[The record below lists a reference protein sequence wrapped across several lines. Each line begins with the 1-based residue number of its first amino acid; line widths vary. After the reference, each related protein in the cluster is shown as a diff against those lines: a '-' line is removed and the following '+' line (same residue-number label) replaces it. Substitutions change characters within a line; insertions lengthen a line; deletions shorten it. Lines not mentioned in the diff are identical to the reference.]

1 MPRRS
6 LTRLYQDEFSGY
18 SLASFQKDFIAGL
31 SVAAVALPLALAFG
45 VASGAGAAAGLIT
58 SIIGGL
64 LIGALGGAP
73 YQISGAKAVTSVVLI
88 VLVNRY
94 GLEGM
99 WFASLFSGLLMLAIG
114 LLKLGRFIAFIPA
127 PVIRGFTSGIAL
139 VIMIR
144 QTDNLLG
151 ITTPTTETAAQ
162 KLIGYFNSGLSP
174 NAHAII
180 IGILVIGIMLLWPK
194 KWNAY
199 FPSSLL
205 GLMAATLLNS
215 TLGWSAATISIIP
228 RTLILDQHLS
238 LTNIPWNNLPDFIA
252 PALTLTALGSIE
264 AFLCGAAGSNMT
276 GVRLQV
282 NQQLI
287 GQGLGNI
294 ALPFFGGIPT
304 TSAMIRTKVAIRSG
318 AQTRLVS
325 IIHSLILLLAMLF
338 LTPFIKQIPLAALA
352 GVLMVTAIRTI
363 EWDAIKRKFGRRFK
377 TNMIAFTVAMLATI
391 ILNLTDAILIGSF
404 LVGAVFLNKIASIE
418 IDVQDVDIKRLKQR
432 GIKTAGKC
440 KHVHVAFL
448 TGPLFFAATG
458 QFDEAFAD
466 LTNTH
471 ALILSMR
478 GVPLID
484 TEGLDEI
491 HHLYEKLHKQ
501 GGMLMFAGVHDNV
514 LKMMERDELVEIFG
528 EENFFWSSDQAIV
541 EAEKRGC
548 QFCESDNESSA
559 SHQTGERVV

>member
-6 LTRLYQDEFSGY
+6 LARLYKDEFTGY
-18 SLASFQKDFIAGL
+18 SLAKFQLDLIAGL

-45 VASGAGAAAGLIT
+45 VGSGAGAAAGLIT
-58 SIIGGL
+58 SIVGGL

-99 WFASLFSGLLMLAIG
+99 WFATLFSGLLMLTIG
-114 LLKLGRFIAFIPA
+114 LMRMGRFIAFIPA
-127 PVIRGFTSGIAL
+127 PVIRGFTLGIAL
-139 VIMIR
+139 IIIIR

-151 ITTPTTETAAQ
+151 IKTPTTETAAQ
-162 KLIGYFNSGLSP
+162 KLLGYFSGGFTP
-174 NAHAII
+174 NMQAII
-180 IGILVIGIMLLWPK
+180 LGLVVMGIMLFWPK
-194 KWNAY
+194 KWNLY

-205 GLMAATLLNS
+205 GLITAALLNQ
-215 TLGWSAATISIIP
+215 TLGWSAATIGFIP
-228 RTLILDQHLS
+228 RTLILEQHLS
-238 LTNIPWNNLPDFIA
+238 LTNIPWAHLPDFIA
-252 PALTLTALGSIE
+252 PALTLATLGSIE

-282 NQQLI
+282 NQQLVS
-287 GQGLGNI
+287 QGLGNMV
-294 ALPFFGGIPT
+294 LPFFGAIPT
-304 TSAMIRTKVAIRSG
+304 TSAMIRTKVGIQSG
-318 AQTRLVS
+318 GQTRMVS
-325 IIHSLILLLAMLF
+325 IIHALILLLAMFL
-338 LTPFIKQIPLAALA
+338 LTPFIERIPLSALA
-352 GVLMVTAIRTI
+352 GVLMITAVRTV
-363 EWDAIKRKFGRRFK
+363 EWDAIKRKFGKRFK
-377 TNMIAFTVAMLATI
+377 TNMIAFTIAVLATV

-404 LVGAVFLNKIASIE
+404 LVGLVFLNKISSIE
-418 IDVQDVDIKRLKQR
+418 INVQDVDIKRLKQR

-440 KHVHVAFL
+440 KHVQVAFL

-458 QFDEAFAD
+458 QFNEAFAN
-466 LTNTH
+466 LTDTH

-484 TEGLDEI
+484 TEGLEEI
-491 HHLYEKLHKQ
+491 YRLYEKLRKQ
-501 GGMLMFAGVHDNV
+501 GGVLMFAGVYENARV
-514 LKMMERDELVEIFG
+514 MMERDGLIEIIG

-548 QFCESDNESSA
+548 PFCESEKLKNPKILRDKIP
-559 SHQTGERVV
+559 